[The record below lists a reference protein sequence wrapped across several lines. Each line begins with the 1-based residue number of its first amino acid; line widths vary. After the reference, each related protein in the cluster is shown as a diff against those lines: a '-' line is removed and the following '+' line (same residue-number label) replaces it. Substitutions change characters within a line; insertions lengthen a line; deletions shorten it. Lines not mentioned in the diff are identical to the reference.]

1 MNIFDEMNR
10 SRNAALWQ
18 MLRRGVG
25 FSSST
30 PVVPTYPEQSAAAA
44 FTEALGKATADS
56 KGVKHVTLGKAIA
69 DQIENQKDG
78 NVAFVIETGTNVEV
92 TIPEGVTISAP
103 ADVTAKDSS
112 APTARAARE
121 LDCLFLVKKG
131 STLTL
136 KGKGTI
142 DATKRGAELYCAIKL
157 TTKGENEPGDYATVI
172 IDGVTVKGHYAA
184 IAGNGLRSD
193 TKIVVKSGKLEAVAA
208 EEDGTPNNTTIFN
221 PQKTSEIVIEGGE
234 LVGGANIVIKAG
246 TLTITGG
253 KLTANG
259 KAADYLASNNGFNLT
274 GHSILVD
281 NCGYPGGVPA
291 VAGISGATI
300 TAEHRPEKP
309 ILVATTE
316 NAAGPFDF
324 THMPEG
330 LYEVY
335 PEVSEPEVTEEPQ
348 PESSAES
355 PVEEPAPETGTSET
369 EQA

>member
-30 PVVPTYPEQSAAAA
+30 PVVPGAGQSATDA
-44 FTEALGKATADS
+44 FDAVLKNAKPDAN
-56 KGVKHVTLGKAIA
+56 GVKRVTLGKEIA
-69 DQIENQKDG
+69 DQIASDT
-78 NVAFVIETGTNVEV
+78 AFVIGDDSKVEV
-92 TIPEGVTISAP
+92 TIPENVIISVP
-103 ADVTAKDSS
+103 ADVPIEDSS
-112 APTARAARE
+112 APTTRE
-121 LDCLFLVKKG
+121 GRTLDCLFLVKKG

-142 DATKRGAELYCAIKL
+142 DATQRGAELYCAIKL
-157 TTKGENEPGDYATVI
+157 TTKGENEPNENKATVI

-193 TKIVVKSGKLEAVAA
+193 TKIVVKSGILEAVAA

-221 PQKTSEIVIEGGE
+221 PQQNSEIVIEGGE

-259 KAADYLASNNGFNLT
+259 KAADYVASNNGFNLT

-281 NCGYPGGVPA
+281 NCGYPGGIPV

-300 TAEHRPEKP
+300 TAVNRPKP

-316 NAAGPFDF
+316 NAKGEFD
-324 THMPEG
+324 TANIPED
-330 LYEVY
+330 LYEEY
-335 PEVSEPEVTEEPQ
+335 PEVTEPEVTEEPQ
-348 PESSAES
+348 PESPVEP
-355 PVEEPAPETGTSET
+355 PVEEPVPETGTSET

>member
-30 PVVPTYPEQSAAAA
+30 PVIPGSDQSAAKA
-44 FTEALGKATADS
+44 FNDALAKAKPDS
-56 KGVKHVTLGKAIA
+56 KGVKHVTLGKEIA
-69 DQIENQKDG
+69 NQIEKQKDS

-92 TIPEGVTISAP
+92 TIPEYVTISAP

-112 APTARAARE
+112 APTARAARD

-221 PQKTSEIVIEGGE
+221 PQQNSEIVIEGGE

-259 KAADYLASNNGFNLT
+259 VAKNYVASNNGFNLT

-281 NCGYPGGVPA
+281 NCGYPGGIPV

-309 ILVATTE
+309 ILVATTK
-316 NAAGPFDF
+316 NAKGEFDVA
-324 THMPEG
+324 HMPEG
-330 LYEVY
+330 LYEEY
-335 PEVSEPEVTEEPQ
+335 SEVSKEPESP
-348 PESSAES
+348 AES